1 MWRAEWELPVSLY
14 KVICMVRLVITY
26 DIRKD
31 KIRNKLFRLLERY
44 GAWKQYS
51 VFELEITPVHRIE
64 LFHSIT
70 DLIEDSDRVR
80 IYELCERCQGKITE
94 FGEVSPD
101 KMHVVI

>member
-1 MWRAEWELPVSLY
+1 M
-14 KVICMVRLVITY
+14 RLAVTY
-26 DIRKD
+26 DISDNRT
-31 KIRNKLFRLLERY
+31 RTRVFRILESY

-51 VFELEITPVHRIE
+51 VFELDINPVHRVE

-101 KMHVVI
+101 KMQIVV